1 MGGISVVIPA
11 FNEDGAIAAA
21 VEQVRAMLAA
31 ADLDGEV
38 IVVDDGS
45 DDHTAELAEA
55 AGALVFRHAHNI
67 GYGKALKTGIAG
79 ARHDTIVITDAD
91 GTYPIESI
99 PDLVAEKA
107 KGFDMVVGARTG
119 AHYRGSHLKW
129 PLRLL
134 LKLLVEWAAGRRIP
148 DINSGLRVFSREA
161 MRPYLDHLCDTFS
174 FTTSLTLAF
183 MMTGKF
189 VGYLP
194 ICYHARTGRSK
205 VSLWR
210 DSLKTL
216 TFVLQAILYYAP
228 MKIFFVMVLLCLL
241 SALVSIVIGIAFHLA
256 TGFMMGVGSLLTAL
270 IIFSLGLMADL
281 LKQIL
286 SK

>member
-1 MGGISVVIPA
+1 MIGVSVIIPA
-11 FNEDGAIAAA
+11 FNEDGAIAGTI
-21 VEQVRAMLAA
+21 EQVRRTLASA
-31 ADLDGEV
+31 EV
-38 IVVDDGS
+38 EAEIIVVDDGS
-45 DDHTAELAEA
+45 ADHTARLAGE
-55 AGALVFRHAHNI
+55 AGAKVLRHAHNI
-67 GYGKALKTGIAG
+67 GYGKALKTGIA
-79 ARHDTIVITDAD
+79 AASHDTIVITDAD
-91 GTYPIESI
+91 GTYPIDRI
-99 PDLVAEKA
+99 PDLLAEQV

-119 AHYRGSHLKW
+119 DHYRGSHLKW

-134 LKLLVEWAAGRRIP
+134 LRFLVEWAAGRRIP
-148 DINSGLRVFSREA
+148 DINSGLRVFSRDTA
-161 MRPYLDHLCDTFS
+161 RPYLDHLCDTFS

-194 ICYHARTGRSK
+194 IAYHARTGNSK

-216 TFVLQAILYYAP
+216 TFVIQAILYYSP
-228 MKIFFVMVLLCLL
+228 MKIFFVLVGLCLITAAA
-241 SALVSIVIGIAFHLA
+241 SVAIGIIFHLA

>member
-1 MGGISVVIPA
+1 MDRVSVVIPA
-11 FNEDGAIAAA
+11 FNEEGAIAAT
-21 VEQVRAMLAA
+21 VEQVRRMLTSSGIE
-31 ADLDGEV
+31 GEV

-45 DDHTAELAEA
+45 ADRTAPLAEA
-55 AGALVFRHAHNI
+55 AGARVFHHAHNI
-67 GYGKALKTGIAG
+67 GYGKALKTGMAG
-79 ARHDTIVITDAD
+79 ASHDTIVITDAD
-91 GTYPIESI
+91 GTYPIDRI
-99 PDLVAEKA
+99 PDLLAEKA

-134 LKLLVEWAAGRRIP
+134 LKLLVEWAAGRHIP

-161 MRPYLDHLCDTFS
+161 ARPYLDHLCDTFS

-194 ICYHARTGRSK
+194 IAYHARTGNSK

-216 TFVLQAILYYAP
+216 TFVMQAILYYSP
-228 MKIFFVMVLLCLL
+228 MKIFFVLVGLCLL
-241 SALVSIVIGIAFHLA
+241 SAGISVVIGITFHLA